1 VSEAQR
7 RGQGRLAPPCTA
19 YTSAPP
25 LAPPLAPVQ
34 VWDYAGDNYVHRL
47 IQNKV
52 GTHRHARHSL
62 RPHASSLRPH
72 AFQVDGKLVELPDPG
87 RRGEG
92 SSLGAEHDGM
102 GGMGGMGGT
111 AQLDGAAVEMKQ
123 RGLEQA
129 YEAVEHEYSMLLAGQ
144 LEAQRAHYEEAQAV
158 GLAELRSSLEGRLAT
173 AEAVEARGAQK
184 EGLLREMT
192 RRLAERERRLLSLEE
207 ERSPGPLPYYPPCCA
222 TSPCRATP
230 HLPRYTPF
238 AVPPPLAALHPL
250 TTL

>member
-1 VSEAQR
+1 M
-7 RGQGRLAPPCTA
+7 
-19 YTSAPP
+19 
-25 LAPPLAPVQ
+25 
-34 VWDYAGDNYVHRL
+34 HRL

-102 GGMGGMGGT
+102 GGMGGMGGVGGT

-129 YEAVEHEYSMLLAGQ
+129 WHVHVHVHMVGAVHTKRPLSGMVRGRVHGEGPSD
-144 LEAQRAHYEEAQAV
+144 AV
-158 GLAELRSSLEGRLAT
+158 
-173 AEAVEARGAQK
+173 RG
-184 EGLLREMT
+184 
-192 RRLAERERRLLSLEE
+192 
-207 ERSPGPLPYYPPCCA
+207 
-222 TSPCRATP
+222 
-230 HLPRYTPF
+230 
-238 AVPPPLAALHPL
+238 
-250 TTL
+250 